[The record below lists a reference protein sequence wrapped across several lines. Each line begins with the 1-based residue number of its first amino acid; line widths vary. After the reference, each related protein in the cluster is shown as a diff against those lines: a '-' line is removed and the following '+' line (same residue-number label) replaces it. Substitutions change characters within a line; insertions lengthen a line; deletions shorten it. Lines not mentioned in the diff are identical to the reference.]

1 MAYSIEEAR
10 EKVIAA
16 GLDLLKSGLIART
29 WGNVSA
35 RISDEEFIIT
45 PSGRAYESLEPADL
59 AVVKIAD
66 GSYDQNGPRPS
77 SEKLLHA
84 YIYGLRPD
92 ADFIIHTH
100 QNYATALSTMGE
112 TLTVPSEPDAAPE
125 EASRSLLGLRVPTA
139 NYGLSGTRQLAKNVA
154 EALKQNPHSKAVLMK
169 NHGAVIFGRSYEEV
183 FRAAH
188 ALEDLAETA
197 YRELVGR
204 DFPLE
209 VTERSRAASADS
221 PADLKKYMRFTHADI
236 HEENYRW
243 NRVFIRTGAAV
254 VAECTSPFV
263 LKMSEYG
270 KTVPAYVDDMAQF
283 AGPQVR
289 CLQRGA
295 GDMEAARAIG
305 GSPGAVLI
313 KWRGALVAAS
323 SEDEAEAL
331 LMVLEKN
338 CRAALL
344 AAAGNAPEKVGTAEG
359 LLEHRFY
366 VKKYS
371 KRKDAVAKKGK

>member
-16 GLDLLKSGLIART
+16 GLELLKSGLIART

-45 PSGRAYESLEPADL
+45 PSGRAYEDLKPEDL

-66 GSYDQNGPRPS
+66 GSYDKTGPKPS

-84 YIYGLRPD
+84 AVYKLRQD

-100 QNYATALSTMGE
+100 QNYATALSTLGE
-112 TLTVPSEPDAAPE
+112 TFSVPTDPDRDPAESPRA
-125 EASRSLLGLRVPTA
+125 LLGLRVPTA
-139 NYGLSGTRQLAKNVA
+139 AYGLSGTKKLADNVA
-154 EALKQNPHSKAVLMK
+154 EALKQNPHSKSVLMR
-169 NHGAVIFGRSYEEV
+169 NHGAVILGRSYEEV

-188 ALEDLAETA
+188 ALEDLSETI
-197 YRELVGR
+197 YRELVGA
-204 DFPLE
+204 DFPE
-209 VTERSRAASADS
+209 GHENGI
-221 PADLKKYMRFTHADI
+221 PLKKYMRFTHADI

-243 NRVFIRTGAAV
+243 NRVSIRTGAAV
-254 VAECTSPFV
+254 TAECASPFV

-270 KTVPAYVDDMAQF
+270 KAVPAYVDDMAQF
-283 AGPQVR
+283 AGTQVR

-295 GDMEAARAIG
+295 GDMEAARAIREL
-305 GSPGAVLI
+305 PGAVLI
-313 KWRGALVAAS
+313 KWRGALIAAP
-323 SEDEAEAL
+323 SEEEAEAF

-338 CRAALL
+338 CMAALL
-344 AAAGNAPEKVGTAEG
+344 AAAGNDPITVGQAERI
-359 LLEHRFY
+359 LEHRFY
-366 VKKYS
+366 VRKYS
-371 KRKDAVAKKGK
+371 KRKDAPVPEGK